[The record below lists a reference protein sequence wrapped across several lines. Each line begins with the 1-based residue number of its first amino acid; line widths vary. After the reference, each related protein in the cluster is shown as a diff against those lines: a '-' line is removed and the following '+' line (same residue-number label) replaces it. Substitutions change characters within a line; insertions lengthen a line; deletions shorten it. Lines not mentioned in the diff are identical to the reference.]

1 MIRPPEDVD
10 GNKVKANYKDG
21 VLKLD
26 LPKSKEASV
35 KKIEVRAS

>member
-1 MIRPPEDVD
+1 MIRLPADVD
-10 GNKVKANYKDG
+10 GNKVKAHYEDG
-21 VLKLD
+21 VLKLN